1 MAAKSVSGG
10 NGKANDAVL
19 QYVGN
24 DWYRLVIHFTPAAG
38 AVAVS
43 STYYIGAYGVG
54 DVSSNVHLFGPTLHH
69 ASELVNPNIFTRFN
83 DPTNSITWSSSG
95 IVFNGNQSDYGGVQ
109 ICANSSTR
117 KRSFLVR
124 FTVARTAG
132 QVQVRVDG
140 NNYYVGASGD
150 YSFVQ
155 EVSDL
160 GGSLGI
166 VQSAAGASKFIG
178 TVSKISIVELEP
190 APTGNIGLDRGSW
203 GSSSELRLGPTN
215 SFLADLEKEL
225 ILENTISNS
234 INTTILLKSN
244 SAILPT
250 ILSNLTNEIR
260 LASSAFTQAEFS
272 KNISTAILLAA
283 NAIFSTS
290 VNSNL
295 TNEIRLASSSS
306 SRIDSISNN
315 IITKILLGAAAVSN
329 TVLESIL
336 TNRIELSANIHA
348 AVQQTIGEL
357 QTFCV
362 LDNGEEISSVIA
374 MAIVTELFKENRH
387 IKPIEIETNSGSLG
401 AIGPAAK
408 QLIIDQSIAPIKVN
422 TSSHYIKVI
431 KRITQ

>member
-1 MAAKSVSGG
+1 M
-10 NGKANDAVL
+10 
-19 QYVGN
+19 
-24 DWYRLVIHFTPAAG
+24 
-38 AVAVS
+38 
-43 STYYIGAYGVG
+43 
-54 DVSSNVHLFGPTLHH
+54 
-69 ASELVNPNIFTRFN
+69 
-83 DPTNSITWSSSG
+83 
-95 IVFNGNQSDYGGVQ
+95 
-109 ICANSSTR
+109 
-117 KRSFLVR
+117 
-124 FTVARTAG
+124 
-132 QVQVRVDG
+132 
-140 NNYYVGASGD
+140 
-150 YSFVQ
+150 
-155 EVSDL
+155 
-160 GGSLGI
+160 
-166 VQSAAGASKFIG
+166 
-178 TVSKISIVELEP
+178 
-190 APTGNIGLDRGSW
+190 
-203 GSSSELRLGPTN
+203 
-215 SFLADLEKEL
+215 
-225 ILENTISNS
+225 ENTISNS